1 MKNLP
6 RRKQTGLEK
15 PKPHHPPGPCL
26 NCGTYLGR
34 DDYFCPHC
42 GQKQLEK
49 EDLSFQHIIGE
60 SFFDYFHFDSK
71 FFRTLFPLM
80 YKPGFLTQE
89 FMKGKRKSYVE
100 PFRLFLVISVI
111 YFLLLP
117 LGRDAESEKDPAD
130 RTQPSNVT
138 GSAHPKKL
146 FSYTLKGKPVSAAR
160 QDSIRREIDT
170 VGIKHY
176 VNKEFAKDGWVVK
189 VLMKQA
195 LKIVIYSGES
205 FTTVLEHTASKMI
218 FLLIPFFALLLK
230 LFSLR
235 SKRLYYEHLIFSLH
249 IHAFVFMLLIIVFL
263 IEFLVPVRM
272 AIIIVISLVYLF
284 FALKRNYGFSTGKSL
299 RKLFL
304 IMLFYFIIALPV
316 FFILLIL
323 VSFFIA

>member
-1 MKNLP
+1 MKNIL
-6 RRKQTGLEK
+6 RRKQTELDK
-15 PKPHHPPGPCL
+15 PKPQYTPGPCL
-26 NCGTYLGR
+26 NCGTYLGGN
-34 DDYFCPHC
+34 DQFCSQC
-42 GQKQLEK
+42 GQKQLGK
-49 EDLSFQHIIGE
+49 EDLSFRHIIGE

-89 FMKGKRKSYVE
+89 YMKGKRKSYVE

-117 LGRDAESEKDPAD
+117 LGRNAAGERDPVD
-130 RTQPSNVT
+130 KTQPANVT
-138 GSAHPKKL
+138 GNAHLKKS
-146 FSYTLKGKPVSAAR
+146 FSYNLKGKLISAAG

-176 VNKEFAKDGWVVK
+176 VDKEFAKDGWVIK
-189 VLMKQA
+189 LLMKQS
-195 LKIVIYSGES
+195 LKLLIYSGES

-218 FLLIPFFALLLK
+218 FLLIPFFAMLLK
-230 LFSLR
+230 LFSMR

-249 IHAFVFMLLIIVFL
+249 IHAFVFTLLIIAFL

-272 AIIIVISLVYLF
+272 SIIIVISLVYLF

-299 RKLFL
+299 RKLLL
-304 IMLFYFIIALPV
+304 IMLFYCIIALPV

-323 VSFFIA
+323 VAVIMV